1 MDLVEKAAQRL
12 AQLQKAGVEV
22 PTPETGSGAQA
33 SPVSPGAESIP
44 TPERFA
50 QALERTQ
57 PPDARAMGSPRAKA
71 AGHAAPS
78 HPPRVPTEAAPRSR
92 VVHIDL
98 EALAAAGFVTPE
110 AQRSQIG

>member
-12 AQLQKAGVEV
+12 AQLQKAGVEI
-22 PTPETGSGAQA
+22 PAPEAAGAQVP
-33 SPVSPGAESIP
+33 PVSPGAESIP

-57 PPDARAMGSPRAKA
+57 PSDARVAIPAHARAA
-71 AGHAAPS
+71 AFPAPGHRSRAPA
-78 HPPRVPTEAAPRSR
+78 EAGPRSK

-110 AQRSQIG
+110 

>member
-22 PTPETGSGAQA
+22 PTPEAGPAAQVPPA
-33 SPVSPGAESIP
+33 SPAAESIP

-50 QALERTQ
+50 QALERMQ
-57 PPDARAMGSPRAKA
+57 PSDTRAMGPPPARAA
-71 AGHAAPS
+71 ASATPGQRRR
-78 HPPRVPTEAAPRSR
+78 PPVEAGPRSK

-98 EALAAAGFVTPE
+98 EALAA
-110 AQRSQIG
+110 